1 MRAVVQRVDRCKVI
15 VEEKTVAD
23 IGCGLL
29 ILFGVGMD
37 DDTKKASMLAKK
49 IANLRIFEDDAEKM
63 NFSILDI
70 KASAIVVSQFTLLA
84 DTRKG
89 NRPSF
94 IGTMPPDHARPLVD
108 YFASA
113 LKSEGVPVQQG
124 VFGAHMLIEL
134 VNNGP
139 VTITLEL

>member
-1 MRAVVQRVDRCKVI
+1 MRAVIQRVDRCKVS

-23 IGCGLL
+23 ISCGLL
-29 ILFGVGMD
+29 ILIGAGLD
-37 DDTKKASMLAKK
+37 DDEKKASLLAKK
-49 IANLRIFEDDAEKM
+49 IACLRIFEDDAGKM
-63 NFSILDI
+63 NRSVLDQ
-70 KASAIVVSQFTLLA
+70 KGSAVVVSQFTLLA

-94 IGTMPPDHARPLVD
+94 TEAMHPDLARPLVD
-108 YFASA
+108 FFISA
-113 LKSEGVPVQQG
+113 LISEGVPVQQG

-139 VTITLEL
+139 VTITLEF

>member
-15 VEEKTVAD
+15 VEERTVAD

-29 ILFGVGMD
+29 ILLGVGLD
-37 DDTKKASMLAKK
+37 DDAKKASMLAKK
-49 IANLRIFEDDAEKM
+49 ISNLRIFEDDAGKM
-63 NFSILDI
+63 NLSVLDLQ
-70 KASAIVVSQFTLLA
+70 ASAVVVSQFTLLA

-94 IGTMPPDHARPLVD
+94 TGAMPPDHACPLVD

-113 LKSEGVPVQQG
+113 LRSEGVPVQQG